1 MNEIILKKLRDI
13 NEASSIDNSLKSV
26 KISQDAPLSFT
37 PVNMETFAKWCDLYK
52 ERMRKLK
59 EEMLTEKDLKQTG
72 RQLFEQRKN
81 IIEEVK
87 LDEGEE
93 DADYEEYKEE
103 EDVEQSPADEDTQY
117 YDKALYEVDFEEEV
131 DFEWYI

>member
-1 MNEIILKKLRDI
+1 
-13 NEASSIDNSLKSV
+13 
-26 KISQDAPLSFT
+26 
-37 PVNMETFAKWCDLYK
+37 METFAKWCDMYK

-59 EEMLTEKDLKQTG
+59 EEMLTEKDLKPTG

-93 DADYEEYKEE
+93 EADYEEYKEE
-103 EDVEQSPADEDTQY
+103 EGVE
-117 YDKALYEVDFEEEV
+117 
-131 DFEWYI
+131 

>member
-1 MNEIILKKLRDI
+1 MMIYEVCEAVRDQIINMNEIILKKLKEITD
-13 NEASSIDNSLKSV
+13 ASSVEHSLKSV

-37 PVNMETFAKWCDLYK
+37 PVNLETFAKWCDMYK

-59 EEMLTEKDLKQTG
+59 EEMLTEKDLKATG

-87 LDEGEE
+87 LDDGEE
-93 DADYEEYKEE
+93 DFADYEEYKEE
-103 EDVEQSPADEDTQY
+103 EGVEQSPADEET
-117 YDKALYEVDFEEEV
+117 
-131 DFEWYI
+131 